1 MPYCCNPLTVAGSKK
16 KTRLVL
22 DLRHVNKY
30 LDFLKFK
37 YEDLRTAWQYYEKNA
52 YFITF
57 DLKIGYHHISINENY
72 KKYLGFAWKFP
83 DGKVRYFQF
92 KVLPFGLASACYMF
106 TKLMR
111 LLVKKWRS
119 QGIKATEFKQPDLTK
134 SNSRICNTW
143 PLRNR
148 TLGRKQN
155 KNRCQT
161 RKSGK

>member
-30 LDFLKFK
+30 LDFPKFN
-37 YEDLRTAWQYYEKNA
+37 YEDLRTARQYFEKKNA
-52 YFITF
+52 YFITS
-57 DLKIGYHHISINENY
+57 DLNSGYHHIPINENY

-92 KVLPFGLASACYMF
+92 KVLPFRLASACYMF

-111 LLVKKWRS
+111 PLVKKWRS
-119 QGIKATEFKQPDLTK
+119 QNVQKKKKIRGRMKENITLHQGISK
-134 SNSRICNTW
+134 
-143 PLRNR
+143 
-148 TLGRKQN
+148 TLKVLYI
-155 KNRCQT
+155 T
-161 RKSGK
+161 